1 MANRTAMI
9 DVGGGFRAIYGAGVM
24 DRMLEDGIHVDHCYG
39 VSAGS
44 ANMVSYISGQHG
56 RNHTFY
62 TQYAFRKEYAS
73 FDSYVKNHNYANLD
87 YVYSTLS
94 NHDGENPVDTRR
106 LRRIRP
112 NSPWWP
118 AMRTMVPRSISTSRT
133 SATTITTS

>member
-62 TQYAFRKEYAS
+62 TQYASVRNTRAS
-73 FDSYVKNHNYANLD
+73 
-87 YVYSTLS
+87 T
-94 NHDGENPVDTRR
+94 
-106 LRRIRP
+106 
-112 NSPWWP
+112 
-118 AMRTMVPRSISTSRT
+118 AM
-133 SATTITTS
+133 